1 MLGNFLSPRRRF
13 FGRMKDMQRERFKVI
28 PSVYLVL
35 IKDNKIL
42 LSRRH
47 NTGYFDGNYS
57 FPAGHLDGNETLKQA
72 MVRETKEEIGVVLD
86 PADLELV
93 HTMNRRI
100 PDNERVD
107 FFFTTKKWQ
116 GEPKIMEPDRCDD
129 LSWFESN
136 DLPKNIIPYIRQAI
150 DSFLNNIIYSE
161 REGREN

>member
-1 MLGNFLSPRRRF
+1 
-13 FGRMKDMQRERFKVI
+13 MQKERFKI
-28 PSVYLVL
+28 TPSVYLVL
-35 IKDNKIL
+35 IKNNKIL

-72 MVRETKEEIGVVLD
+72 MVRETKEEIGVLLD
-86 PADLELV
+86 TADLELV

-107 FFFTTKKWQ
+107 FFFTVKRWE
-116 GEPKIMEPDRCDD
+116 GEPKIMESDKCDD
-129 LSWFESN
+129 LSWFELN
-136 DLPKNIIPYIRQAI
+136 NLPKNIIPYIRQAI

>member
-1 MLGNFLSPRRRF
+1 MVY
-13 FGRMKDMQRERFKVI
+13 MQEERFKVI
-28 PSVYLVL
+28 PAVYLVL

-72 MVRETKEEIGVVLD
+72 MVRETKEEIDVLLD

-93 HTMNRRI
+93 HTMNRKI
-100 PDNERVD
+100 PDNERID
-107 FFFTTKKWQ
+107 FFFRAKKWQ
-116 GEPKIMEPDRCDD
+116 GEPKIMEVDKCDD
-129 LSWFESN
+129 LNWFGLN
-136 DLPKNIIPYIRQAI
+136 NLPPNIIPYIRQVI

>member
-1 MLGNFLSPRRRF
+1 
-13 FGRMKDMQRERFKVI
+13 MQKERFKVI

-47 NTGYFDGNYS
+47 NTGYFDGNYG

-72 MVRETKEEIGVVLD
+72 MVREVKEEIDIILD

-93 HTMNRRI
+93 HTMNRKI

-107 FFFTTKKWQ
+107 FFFTAKKWQ
-116 GEPKIMEPDRCDD
+116 GEPKIMELDKCDD
-129 LSWFESN
+129 LSWFKSN
-136 DLPKNIIPYIRQAI
+136 NLPQNIIPYIRQAI